1 MLRSFHHHLLLLG
14 FGLSPL
20 PHRRPRFPSS
30 IASISSSS
38 AAAAV
43 AAVAAA
49 AAPPPQ
55 LVVLLASRLRPP
67 RRVLGAFRM
76 ASGGSEMSP
85 DADVASA
92 SAAAEVA
99 PPPVHKS
106 KIRFCQACG
115 SPTKQ
120 VVPEGEEKLR
130 AVCTVCGKIHYEN
143 PKMVVGCLVEHDNK
157 VLLCKRKIEPSYGLW
172 TLPAGY
178 LEVGESAAE
187 GATRETLE
195 EACAEVEILS
205 PFAHTELHHFPSETK
220 DAQIFTRPESL
231 ECALFALDEV
241 PFIHWLHGRYEIWK
255 YQVSLLHINKSLKG
269 LCKTLGS

>member
-99 PPPVHKS
+99 PPPV
-106 KIRFCQACG
+106 
-115 SPTKQ
+115 
-120 VVPEGEEKLR
+120 R
-130 AVCTVCGKIHYEN
+130 AS
-143 PKMVVGCLVEHDNK
+143 L
-157 VLLCKRKIEPSYGLW
+157 
-172 TLPAGY
+172 
-178 LEVGESAAE
+178 
-187 GATRETLE
+187 
-195 EACAEVEILS
+195 IL
-205 PFAHTELHHFPSETK
+205 
-220 DAQIFTRPESL
+220 D
-231 ECALFALDEV
+231 
-241 PFIHWLHGRYEIWK
+241 
-255 YQVSLLHINKSLKG
+255 
-269 LCKTLGS
+269 